1 MAPASRCCADPSH
14 RHRGRP
20 RSVSPWSRARCACV
34 VPRVLLV
41 SAPSRSYND
50 PMVSQR
56 LSGLAC
62 VLALA
67 ACGGGD
73 KKVKQPK
80 PEKEGVV
87 KPKQETEADRE
98 AKRKSE
104 REAIVP
110 PGQYCLPTVLQE
122 PGAPQLELAA
132 SGVDAVLCAVATDAN
147 RALGPVGCWKVDLK
161 NMGNGTV
168 PLIAQD
174 AVPQPGHDI
183 VAAVREGSDVHI
195 FDAASKQHVSTFG
208 VTGEKGV
215 TGTPTAVHFVGDS
228 VVVEGGTE
236 DAPGAWVFKADGHPT
251 GPIMA
256 LGGKDEKQINI
267 KHGSFSVL
275 APNKVALADHGMD
288 TFTVYEESSGKR
300 TLFV

>member
-80 PEKEGVV
+80 PEKEVVV
-87 KPKQETEADRE
+87 KPKKETEAARE

-110 PGQYCLPTVLQE
+110 PGQTCLPPAHQE
-122 PGAPQLELAA
+122 TGAPQLALDAI
-132 SGVDAVLCAVATDAN
+132 GVDAVLCAGDTDAI
-147 RALGPVGCWKVDLK
+147 RALVPVVCW
-161 NMGNGTV
+161 
-168 PLIAQD
+168 
-174 AVPQPGHDI
+174 
-183 VAAVREGSDVHI
+183 
-195 FDAASKQHVSTFG
+195 
-208 VTGEKGV
+208 
-215 TGTPTAVHFVGDS
+215 
-228 VVVEGGTE
+228 
-236 DAPGAWVFKADGHPT
+236 
-251 GPIMA
+251 
-256 LGGKDEKQINI
+256 
-267 KHGSFSVL
+267 
-275 APNKVALADHGMD
+275 
-288 TFTVYEESSGKR
+288 
-300 TLFV
+300 